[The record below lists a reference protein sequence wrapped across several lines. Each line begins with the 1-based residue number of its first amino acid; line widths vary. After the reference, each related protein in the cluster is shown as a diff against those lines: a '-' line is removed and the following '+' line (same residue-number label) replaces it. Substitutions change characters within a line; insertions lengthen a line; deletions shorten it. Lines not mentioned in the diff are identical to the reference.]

1 MYTVQNYGFLKFF
14 PQAKAMIVSFWALF
28 DPQNGEM
35 YGLWLG
41 FTIFDSWVYC
51 AGQRRLALWE
61 NPCGYNS
68 FAHHRIGD
76 ALELLPQPSHFSSGQ
91 LEGWILGDSG
101 RRSGRTWAR
110 SRPCL
115 PWARRLGAWGMKLK
129 KTYSNLMAREI
140 LVQSESNISIFFQLL
155 YIIYNY
161 KEMPANSDFASYV
174 KTLLVK
180 SWWMG
185 EYVEG
190 PRHVDNDCR
199 PPIKPKDISTC
210 RWFCQHVSDA
220 EGNRGKA
227 LSHLQLMQDDI
238 DQDVGLM
245 HFPNKIWPACRWA
258 YGLFLK
264 HPECSRSW
272 FLVYV

>member
-1 MYTVQNYGFLKFF
+1 MR
-14 PQAKAMIVSFWALF
+14 IVLCKI
-28 DPQNGEM
+28 
-35 YGLWLG
+35 
-41 FTIFDSWVYC
+41 TIKRLRLISHIKRF
-51 AGQRRLALWE
+51 AGVISLLLPISTQVRRLKQE
-61 NPCGYNS
+61 
-68 FAHHRIGD
+68 RM
-76 ALELLPQPSHFSSGQ
+76 
-91 LEGWILGDSG
+91 ILI
-101 RRSGRTWAR
+101 
-110 SRPCL
+110 
-115 PWARRLGAWGMKLK
+115 K
-129 KTYSNLMAREI
+129 
-140 LVQSESNISIFFQLL
+140 ISI
-155 YIIYNY
+155 
-161 KEMPANSDFASYV
+161 
-174 KTLLVK
+174 LVK